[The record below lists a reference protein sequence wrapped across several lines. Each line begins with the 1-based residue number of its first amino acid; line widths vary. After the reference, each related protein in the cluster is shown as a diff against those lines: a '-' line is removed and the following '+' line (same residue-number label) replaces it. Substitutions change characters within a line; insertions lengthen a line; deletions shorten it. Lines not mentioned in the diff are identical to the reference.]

1 MTPRAFQ
8 PSEITNVFFLSL
20 TVEVAAE
27 ATNESME
34 LEARAT
40 SSEET
45 GAETPTTKAATTPPP
60 DRSSPTPRNADEA
73 RQILALIS
81 EIGSNQML
89 KEDFHPW
96 FWEPNPAKLM
106 TV

>member
-1 MTPRAFQ
+1 M
-8 PSEITNVFFLSL
+8 
-20 TVEVAAE
+20 EVAAE
-27 ATNESME
+27 ATNESVE
-34 LEARAT
+34 LEARST
-40 SSEET
+40 SSGET
-45 GAETPTTKAATTPPP
+45 GVETPTPLPV
-60 DRSSPTPRNADEA
+60 RFSPTPRNADEA

>member
-1 MTPRAFQ
+1 M
-8 PSEITNVFFLSL
+8 
-20 TVEVAAE
+20 EVAAE
-27 ATNESME
+27 ATNDSVE
-34 LEARAT
+34 LEARST

-45 GAETPTTKAATTPPP
+45 PTPPP
-60 DRSSPTPRNADEA
+60 VRSSPTPRNADEA

>member
-1 MTPRAFQ
+1 MD
-8 PSEITNVFFLSL
+8 
-20 TVEVAAE
+20 VAAE
-27 ATNESME
+27 ATDEQVE
-34 LEARAT
+34 LEEA
-40 SSEET
+40 SSVAA
-45 GAETPTTKAATTPPP
+45 AEAAGSEPPGTQP
-60 DRSSPTPRNADEA
+60 PRPLPLSAARSSSPPATDSAEA

-96 FWEPNPAKLM
+96 FWGPNPAKLM

>member
-1 MTPRAFQ
+1 M
-8 PSEITNVFFLSL
+8 
-20 TVEVAAE
+20 EVAAE
-27 ATNESME
+27 ATNESVE
-34 LEARAT
+34 LEARST

-45 GAETPTTKAATTPPP
+45 GVETPTPPP
-60 DRSSPTPRNADEA
+60 VRSSPTPRNADQA